1 MAFNFIV
8 IKYKDGTTETK
19 TFEITETTSC
29 REIYLTELYC
39 LTSELVESYKIYI
52 GNDMTRDNE
61 TALKIARRYLF
72 DD

>member
-8 IKYKDGTTETK
+8 IKYKDGSTETK
-19 TFEITETTSC
+19 TFEITETTSG
-29 REIYLTELYC
+29 REIYLAKLYC
-39 LTSELVESYKIYI
+39 LTSDLVESYKHYI
-52 GNDMTRDNE
+52 GKDMTRDNE